1 MEKKQSDIL
10 VIQVN
15 GNPILEYDRGKEL
28 SDAQQQ
34 SLKLMEE
41 KLNLGLE
48 LGDQLI
54 NHPNFEQK
62 IQFVSANLVSAL
74 LNDEETIA
82 AAACAYLAY
91 FLPDLKQLKA
101 IEQNGEI
108 GIELI
113 FDREFQAEEKLNFT
127 PIDNFTSRS
136 H

>member
-1 MEKKQSDIL
+1 MEKNQSEIL

-41 KLNLGLE
+41 KLDLGLE
-48 LGDQLI
+48 LGDQHI
-54 NHPNFEQK
+54 EHPNLEQK
-62 IQFVSANLVSAL
+62 VQFVSANLVSAL

-82 AAACAYLAY
+82 AAAGAYLAHT
-91 FLPDLKQLKA
+91 LPDLKQLKA
-101 IEQNGEI
+101 VEQNGEI

-113 FDREFQAEEKLNFT
+113 FDREFQAEEKLNFM